1 MINMKRLLL
10 MMAAITCFVALSVN
24 GIAATIT
31 FEDVG
36 TGSYSS
42 IVYSDV
48 TFTNNLGNLN
58 VMDVTSTMP
67 PLANHVIFGP
77 DTHNSAE
84 AYKAAFSITGVRS
97 VSVDMGDW
105 NADADSLYLK
115 AYDAGNNLLNA
126 AYDTL
131 PWTLNGGHTLA
142 VTTSADISYV
152 LFNTDY
158 PYPGSVFCDNFI
170 YTANPVPLPS
180 ALLLF
185 APGLAGLAALRRRF
199 LK

>member
-1 MINMKRLLL
+1 MNMKKFLVI
-10 MMAAITCFVALSVN
+10 MAAMAFLVALSVN

-31 FEDVG
+31 FESVG
-36 TGSYSS
+36 TGSYSA

-48 TFTNNLGNLN
+48 TFTNNMGNLS
-58 VMDVTSTMP
+58 VIDVTNTMP
-67 PLANHVIFGP
+67 PLANHVVFGP

-84 AYKAAFSITGVRS
+84 AYAATFSITGVRS

-105 NADADSLYLK
+105 GADADSLYLK
-115 AYDAGNNLLNA
+115 AYDSGNNLLNA
-126 AYDTL
+126 VYDTL
-131 PWTLNGGHTLA
+131 SAYVDGGHTLT

-158 PYPGSVFCDNFI
+158 PYPGSVFFDNFT
-170 YTANPVPLPS
+170 YTANAVPLPS